1 MAEEKKLRNMS
12 IQEQFELE
20 LQCVEEDIAWYDMK
34 IRSDQ
39 DMMPLNAQKKFDLLK
54 KKYAIVETLKL
65 LK

>member
-1 MAEEKKLRNMS
+1 MAEERKLKDMTVS
-12 IQEQFELE
+12 EQYELE
-20 LQCVEEDIAWYDMK
+20 LAFIEKDIAWYDMK